1 MMMMMMM
8 MVSLQLL
15 LLQSLVCLSAAKQ
28 TGEQSAAPS
37 SASCQAWLVQS
48 IPTDMPELPAVPGV
62 LRTGDVLQWLAGNS
76 SKSLDIMSYYWELL
90 ALPKNPAS
98 GDYGYSQQQL
108 DQFGAPVGQAVY
120 DSLIAAADR
129 GVPIRI
135 VQDTGF
141 SPDFDSESAAIAA
154 GRPNVQNRTLYVSDW
169 WGGGV
174 LHAKLWISNKKHA
187 YVGSANN
194 DWKSLTQVKE
204 LGIYFTDCPA
214 LVKRLEHFFENFW
227 TLTTLNASLFTKT
240 VDDKEWQINRTVPCW
255 SHFLE
260 PKDRCKSP
268 LPAYVSTPR
277 VQGYPYL
284 ADPNFFSTDEQG
296 WVDTILSVPVNGT
309 VRINTMDWLGQSEYT
324 NTIVFWPA
332 LSSAIAKVVLAKH
345 ATVKVIVA
353 HWAYTITGTEQYLL
367 FLNYTNELCSS
378 SIYNECSGKVEVK
391 FYEVPGW
398 QSAGPALNATTG
410 KPTGA
415 KFPDFTRVNHAKYV
429 VSDVRANIG
438 TSNLLWDYFYNT
450 AGVSF
455 GTYDPSIVEQL
466 QAVFESDWNSPYAV
480 PLTSTFNA

>member
-1 MMMMMMM
+1 
-8 MVSLQLL
+8 
-15 LLQSLVCLSAAKQ
+15 
-28 TGEQSAAPS
+28 
-37 SASCQAWLVQS
+37 SCQAWLLQS
-48 IPTDMPELPAVPGV
+48 IPADMPELPAVPGV
-62 LRTGDVLQWLAGNS
+62 LRTGDVLQWLPGNS

-108 DQFGAPVGQAVY
+108 DQ
-120 DSLIAAADR
+120 
-129 GVPIRI
+129 I

-141 SPDFDSESAAIAA
+141 SPDFDSESAAIVAS

-169 WGGGV
+169 WGGG
-174 LHAKLWISNKKHA
+174 KHA

-214 LVKRLEHFFENFW
+214 LVKRLEQLFENYW

-240 VDDKEWQINRTVPCW
+240 VDDKEWQINQTVPCW
-255 SHFLE
+255 
-260 PKDRCKSP
+260 SP
-268 LPAYVSTPR
+268 LPAYVSTRR

-284 ADPNFFSTDEQG
+284 ADPNFFSVELNAPGWQGHPGGQAAGASPAYISMAPPEIEYHDYQTDEQG

-324 NTIVFWPA
+324 NTIIFWPA
-332 LSSAIAKVVLAKH
+332 LSSAIAKV
-345 ATVKVIVA
+345 
-353 HWAYTITGTEQYLL
+353 
-367 FLNYTNELCSS
+367 
-378 SIYNECSGKVEVK
+378 K
-391 FYEVPGW
+391 FYEVRGW
-398 QSAGPALNATTG
+398 QSVGPALNATTG

-415 KFPDFTRVNHAKYV
+415 KFRDSTLVNHAKYV

-455 GTYDPSIVEQL
+455 GTYDPSIVKQL

-480 PLTSTFNA
+480 PLTSTFNG